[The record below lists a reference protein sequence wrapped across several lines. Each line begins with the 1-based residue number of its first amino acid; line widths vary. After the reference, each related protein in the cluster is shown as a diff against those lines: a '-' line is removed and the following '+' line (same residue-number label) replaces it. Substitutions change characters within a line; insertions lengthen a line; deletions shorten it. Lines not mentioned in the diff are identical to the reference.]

1 MIKSRKI
8 VKNGI
13 CVSTVVLG
21 AAAYMG
27 ALDMLHLPQRVK
39 PGRKRV
45 ACVGDSITYG
55 CFIAGQPWNGYP
67 RQLGRLLGKEYCVG
81 NFGYTNRTAI
91 NTGDFPYTSEKLY
104 ERSLE
109 FMPDIVLIM
118 LGTNDTKEINWD
130 PEKYKKDMG
139 KLINSYR
146 SLGTHP
152 EVYLLLPL
160 PVFSFTAKVRWG
172 IRSNVL
178 EKELIPACRQ
188 VAEENNATII
198 NTHDVFTGRKDL
210 FTDGCHPNRKG
221 ARLLAET
228 VYEGIRERT

>member
-1 MIKSRKI
+1 MKPKTLAKSLI
-8 VKNGI
+8 VNGAGI
-13 CVSTVVLG
+13 LSVAV
-21 AAAYMG
+21 YMG

-55 CFIAGQPWNGYP
+55 CFIAGQPWNSYP

-104 ERSLE
+104 ARSLE

-130 PEKYKKDMG
+130 REKYKKDMG
-139 KLINSYR
+139 RLINSYS
-146 SLGTHP
+146 SLGT
-152 EVYLLLPL
+152 
-160 PVFSFTAKVRWG
+160 
-172 IRSNVL
+172 
-178 EKELIPACRQ
+178 
-188 VAEENNATII
+188 
-198 NTHDVFTGRKDL
+198 
-210 FTDGCHPNRKG
+210 
-221 ARLLAET
+221 
-228 VYEGIRERT
+228 